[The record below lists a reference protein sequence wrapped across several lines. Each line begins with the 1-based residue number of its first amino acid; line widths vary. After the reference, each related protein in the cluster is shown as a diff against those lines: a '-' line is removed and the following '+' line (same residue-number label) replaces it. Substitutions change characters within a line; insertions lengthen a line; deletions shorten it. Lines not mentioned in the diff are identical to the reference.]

1 MTTQIEMPK
10 VPITEHLVDLRRRL
24 VRSAFAVLIGFGLCY
39 SFSESLVRFL
49 TQPMV
54 NALGTNGK
62 FVYLGPAEAFMVHMK
77 VSLVAGLFLVMPY
90 IFYQF
95 WLFLAP
101 GLFKHERKLIWPT
114 VLAATLLF
122 LTGSSFAYFVV
133 FPFGFK
139 FFASYTT
146 SYLIFQPHLDAY
158 VSFAWKLLFVFGLIF
173 ELPLVSFM
181 LSKIGLVN
189 YKMLKRSRRY
199 AIVGIF
205 IVAAVFTPPDVMS
218 QMLMAVPMLFLFE
231 ISIWVSY
238 FFGKRPEPA
247 VEDDTGD
254 SSLPA

>member
-10 VPITEHLVDLRRRL
+10 VPITEHLVDLRKRL
-24 VRSAFAVLIGFGLCY
+24 VRSAFAVLIGFGICY
-39 SFSESLVRFL
+39 SFSEALVRLL

-54 NALGTNGK
+54 KALGTGGGK

-77 VSLVAGLFLVMPY
+77 VALVSGLFLVMPY

-114 VLAATLLF
+114 VAAATLLF
-122 LTGSSFAYFVV
+122 LMGASFAYFVV
-133 FPFGFK
+133 FPFGFA

-146 SYLIFQPHLDAY
+146 SYLMFQPHLDAY

-181 LSKIGLVN
+181 LSKMGVIDYHL
-189 YKMLKRSRRY
+189 LRRSRRY
-199 AIVGIF
+199 AIVGVF
-205 IVAAVFTPPDVMS
+205 IVAAIFTPPDVIS
-218 QMLMAVPMLFLFE
+218 QLLMAVPMVILFE
-231 ISIWVSY
+231 ISIWVSF
-238 FFGKRPEPA
+238 FFGKRPVAEVEADTGEPA
-247 VEDDTGD
+247 
-254 SSLPA
+254 S